1 MSSGHTGTVMSHKPI
16 LPSRPAA
23 IIFDFDGVILD
34 SAEIKAEAFAEI
46 YSGYGQQWRE
56 PILSY
61 QRLHGGISRREKFD
75 HFDKQIVGSAPT
87 VERLAL
93 LSKRFSEI
101 VFEKILAAPF
111 IPGAR
116 ELLEK
121 ATARSRLF
129 VVSGTPQQ
137 ELVEVIRQRA
147 LDHYFELVIGA
158 PTKKR
163 EAFAR
168 ILHMG
173 LSRETVVAVGDSI
186 TECSAA
192 CELGIAF
199 LGIRGGP
206 SPTAFPEGIVTL
218 PDLRDASNLLGFGSL
233 PPS

>member
-1 MSSGHTGTVMSHKPI
+1 MPRQP
-16 LPSRPAA
+16 LLRSRPAA

-121 ATARSRLF
+121 ATGRSRLF

-137 ELVEVIRQRA
+137 ELVEVIGQRA

-158 PTKKR
+158 PTQKL
-163 EAFAR
+163 EA
-168 ILHMG
+168 
-173 LSRETVVAVGDSI
+173 
-186 TECSAA
+186 
-192 CELGIAF
+192 
-199 LGIRGGP
+199 
-206 SPTAFPEGIVTL
+206 
-218 PDLRDASNLLGFGSL
+218 
-233 PPS
+233 

>member
-1 MSSGHTGTVMSHKPI
+1 M
-16 LPSRPAA
+16 
-23 IIFDFDGVILD
+23 
-34 SAEIKAEAFAEI
+34 
-46 YSGYGQQWRE
+46 
-56 PILSY
+56 
-61 QRLHGGISRREKFD
+61 
-75 HFDKQIVGSAPT
+75 
-87 VERLAL
+87 AL

-121 ATARSRLF
+121 ATGRSRLF

-186 TECSAA
+186 T
-192 CELGIAF
+192 
-199 LGIRGGP
+199 
-206 SPTAFPEGIVTL
+206 
-218 PDLRDASNLLGFGSL
+218 
-233 PPS
+233 